1 MAKKLVRFDWAM
13 KKLLRNKANFSI
25 LEGFL
30 TELLKF
36 EVKIQ
41 SILESES
48 NKEDPLDKHNRVDIL
63 VEATDGELMLVEIQN
78 QSQVDYFQRMIYG
91 VSKLITEYIEE
102 GDPYSSVKKVYS
114 INIVYFGLG
123 QGEDYIYEYNGK
135 FVGKHL
141 GDVLQPSL
149 NQKRKLNFNTL
160 GDIFPKYYVLK
171 VNNFNDV
178 AKDSLD
184 EWIYFLKNSK
194 VKEEFDAKGLK
205 EAGEKLK
212 LELLTQEELNR
223 YRRFQKNRRIEQ
235 SELET
240 AIVEG
245 IIEGEEIGMQIG
257 LEKGIE
263 QGIERGIEQGIERV
277 AINALKQGKPVE
289 LIMELTGLTAE
300 QLETLQSRL

>member
-1 MAKKLVRFDWAM
+1 M
-13 KKLLRNKANFSI
+13 
-25 LEGFL
+25 
-30 TELLKF
+30 
-36 EVKIQ
+36 
-41 SILESES
+41 
-48 NKEDPLDKHNRVDIL
+48 
-63 VEATDGELMLVEIQN
+63 
-78 QSQVDYFQRMIYG
+78 
-91 VSKLITEYIEE
+91 
-102 GDPYSSVKKVYS
+102 
-114 INIVYFGLG
+114 
-123 QGEDYIYEYNGK
+123 
-135 FVGKHL
+135 
-141 GDVLQPSL
+141 
-149 NQKRKLNFNTL
+149 
-160 GDIFPKYYVLK
+160 LK

-223 YRRFQKNRRIEQ
+223 YRRFQKNRRIER

-245 IIEGEEIGMQIG
+245 IIEGEEIGMQRG
-257 LEKGIE
+257 LEK
-263 QGIERGIEQGIERV
+263 GIEQGIERV

-300 QLETLQSRL
+300 QLETLQKKM

>member
-1 MAKKLVRFDWAM
+1 MANKLVRFDWAM

-63 VEATDGELMLVEIQN
+63 VEATDGELTLVEIQN
-78 QSQVDYFQRMIYG
+78 QSQVDRQAHYFQRMIYG

-141 GDVLQPSL
+141 GDVLQPSV
-149 NQKRKLNFNTL
+149 NQKRKLRL
-160 GDIFPKYYVLK
+160 QHIRRYFPKVLR
-171 VNNFNDV
+171 
-178 AKDSLD
+178 A
-184 EWIYFLKNSK
+184 
-194 VKEEFDAKGLK
+194 
-205 EAGEKLK
+205 
-212 LELLTQEELNR
+212 
-223 YRRFQKNRRIEQ
+223 
-235 SELET
+235 
-240 AIVEG
+240 EG
-245 IIEGEEIGMQIG
+245 
-257 LEKGIE
+257 K
-263 QGIERGIEQGIERV
+263 
-277 AINALKQGKPVE
+277 
-289 LIMELTGLTAE
+289 
-300 QLETLQSRL
+300 